1 MTYRVEFSK
10 RAVNQLKSLSRYVQV
25 RLKPAIDGLAEE
37 PRPDGVVKLKGEE
50 NAYRVRVGDYRIV
63 YEVRDNVLLVLIVKI
78 GHRREIYRK

>member
-1 MTYRVEFSK
+1 
-10 RAVNQLKSLSRYVQV
+10 VQV

>member
-10 RAVNQLKSLSRYVQV
+10 RAANQLKSLSRHVQV